1 MNNAW
6 MMALHKGIEEDQINN
21 PAHYTQSKIECI
33 DYMKDNMS
41 VVGYIGYLE
50 GACKKYLHRFRYK
63 GKPVDDLKKCQ
74 WYLDRLIKEMEGQ

>member
-41 VVGYIGYLE
+41 EVV
-50 GACKKYLHRFRYK
+50 
-63 GKPVDDLKKCQ
+63 KP
-74 WYLDRLIKEMEGQ
+74 